1 MRRCPDPYMYGSAGR
16 ACATGTAHL
25 KPRDNRGE
33 MADAQAIPYSAR
45 TAWARNLA
53 APVRDF
59 LSTET
64 GSAIV
69 LLGATVLALLWAN
82 SPWSASYESL
92 WSTKLSIAIGGG
104 GISADLRHWVN
115 EGLMTFFF
123 LVVGLEAKRELDMGE
138 LRERRRLAIPVL
150 AALGGMA
157 VPIAIY
163 LAFNAGGAGA
173 RGWGAAMSTDTAFA
187 LGALALLTP
196 VGATRLRVF
205 LLTLAVVDDLAALVV
220 ITIAYTEKISTLPLA
235 VAIGLFAL
243 LFGLRY
249 APAWRRQLTVLV
261 GLALWVAM
269 FESGVDPVIAG
280 LAIGLVTS
288 AYPPSREDLERA
300 TALTRSFREQPTP
313 ELARSAQLGVLS
325 AISPNERLQ
334 YSLHP
339 WTGYVV
345 VPLFA
350 LANAGIH
357 VTGGLLG
364 DAIASPITLGIAIG
378 YVVGKPLGIL
388 GASYLASR
396 PRLHG
401 VRPTLSFP
409 SLAGGGAVAGIGFT
423 VSLLISSLAF
433 SGERLREAK
442 LGVLASAIL
451 APLVAWV
458 VFRLVRRL
466 PRQVRARQIVGTAE
480 DILDLADDV
489 DPRHDHIRGSDDAL
503 VTLVEYGDFE
513 CSYCGQ
519 AESVV
524 RELLSSFGDELR
536 YVWRHLPLNDV
547 HSSAQL
553 AAEATEAAAAQGK
566 FWELYDALLAHQ
578 DTITPLELR
587 RYAEQLELDV
597 ERFWDELRHHEHAAR
612 IAEDVAGAD
621 ASGVSGTPTFFING
635 RRHHGAYD
643 IDTLTATVRA
653 TRRRADLIAVR

>member
-1 MRRCPDPYMYGSAGR
+1 KTNARNNR
-16 ACATGTAHL
+16 AT
-25 KPRDNRGE
+25 
-33 MADAQAIPYSAR
+33 MAQEQANSYSGR

-64 GSAIV
+64 GGAIV
-69 LLGATVLALLWAN
+69 LLLATVLALLWAN
-82 SPWSASYESL
+82 SLWSSSYNSL
-92 WSTKLSIAIGGG
+92 WSTKLSISIGDG

-123 LVVGLEAKRELDMGE
+123 LVVGLEAKRELDVGE
-138 LRERRRLAIPVL
+138 LRERTRLAIPVL

-163 LAFNAGGAGA
+163 LAFNSGGPGA
-173 RGWGAAMSTDTAFA
+173 HGWGAAMSTDTAFA

-196 VGATRLRVF
+196 VSATRLRVF
-205 LLTLAVVDDLAALVV
+205 LLTLAVVDDLFALLV
-220 ITIAYTEKISTLPLA
+220 ITVAYTGHISKPALA

-243 LFGLRY
+243 LIGLRY
-249 APAWRRQLTVLV
+249 VPAWRRQLTVVV

-269 FESGVDPVIAG
+269 FESGIDPVISG

-313 ELARSAQLGVLS
+313 ELARSAQIGVAS

-334 YSLHP
+334 YALHP
-339 WTGYVV
+339 WTSYVV

-357 VTGGLLG
+357 VTSGLLG
-364 DAIASPITLGIAIG
+364 DAISSPITLGIAIG

-433 SGERLREAK
+433 SGERLQEAK
-442 LGVLASAIL
+442 LGVLASAVL
-451 APLVAWV
+451 APLLAWG
-458 VFRLVRRL
+458 VFKLMRRL
-466 PRQVRARQIVGTAE
+466 PTQVRARQIVGTAA

-489 DPRHDHIRGSDDAL
+489 EPSRDHIRGCDDAL

-519 AESVV
+519 AEQIV
-524 RELLSSFGDELR
+524 RELLSSFDDELR

-547 HSSAQL
+547 HSNAQL

-566 FWELYDALLAHQ
+566 FWEMYDALLAHQ
-578 DTITPLELR
+578 DTLTPLDMR
-587 RYAEQLELDV
+587 RYAEQLGLDV
-597 ERFWDELRHHEHAAR
+597 ERFWNELRHHDYAAR
-612 IAEDVAGAD
+612 VAEDVAGAD

-643 IDTLTATVRA
+643 IDTLTEAVRA
-653 TRRRADLIAVR
+653 TRRRAGLLAHSS